1 MTLEQF
7 YWNTLYGGIIL
18 FHVLFGQTEKQ
29 ILVYLYLSESIN
41 RTFFRRH
48 FIRKICLAKDGHR
61 FLNQL
66 NFWEQTNFFSGK
78 IRYRSEKTNWTFV
91 QWEKERKKRKNG
103 QFEKELNQ
111 LMKCVAHKRWTSGL
125 KRRQNTPNYISSSM
139 HSEHQN

>member
-18 FHVLFGQTEKQ
+18 FHVLFGHTEKQ

-66 NFWEQTNFFSGK
+66 NFWEQTNFFYGK
-78 IRYRSEKTNWTFV
+78 IRYRSEKKNWTFV
-91 QWEKERKKRKNG
+91 QWEKERKKT
-103 QFEKELNQ
+103 EK
-111 LMKCVAHKRWTSGL
+111 WTIWEGIKSTDEMCCSQTMNERIE
-125 KRRQNTPNYISSSM
+125 KKA
-139 HSEHQN
+139 EHA